1 MDEPDQDWRSAGK
14 YSLER
19 TPSCLSTWNF
29 QIKTKLKTITAT
41 NSRNI
46 SDVSLDFVLALKKQ
60 RTPSLLLGWIIIHNN
75 AEAGWQGNQFLSFGL
90 LTVRLLLLPLLLG
103 IPLLRGRDLDPL
115 PHLLLLYSIT
125 KQKIPARLDSR
136 YTVTVYERSN
146 KKNIKKKTA
155 KKQKTRFRFIK
166 KIWFFNMLVMD
177 SEPVELLKHFFV
189 SVKLIV
195 K

>member
-60 RTPSLLLGWIIIHNN
+60 RTPSLLFGWIIIHNN
-75 AEAGWQGNQFLSFGL
+75 APVVNAGIDLSSCENNPTTVLSGFVSGATTTGVWSGGLGTYNPSNSVLNSVYTPNPSEIAAGSVTLL
-90 LTVRLLLLPLLLG
+90 LTSTNNGNCIQVVDSVVINFSNAPTVNAG
-103 IPLLRGRDLDPL
+103 IDLF
-115 PHLLLLYSIT
+115 SC
-125 KQKIPARLDSR
+125 
-136 YTVTVYERSN
+136 
-146 KKNIKKKTA
+146 
-155 KKQKTRFRFIK
+155 
-166 KIWFFNMLVMD
+166 
-177 SEPVELLKHFFV
+177 
-189 SVKLIV
+189 KLT
-195 K
+195 